1 MKKEVKNI
9 GSFIKILLKKL
20 YMTLK
25 IISYKLIILFKNLKE
40 QIKKCIKELKYYK

>member
-9 GSFIKILLKKL
+9 VLFIKILLKKL

-25 IISYKLIILFKNLKE
+25 IISYKFIILFKNFKLD
-40 QIKKCIKELKYYK
+40 

>member
-20 YMTLK
+20 YMKLK
-25 IISYKLIILFKNLKE
+25 IISYKFIYLKE
-40 QIKKCIKELKYYK
+40 QIKKYIKDLKYYK

>member
-9 GSFIKILLKKL
+9 GLFIKILLKKL

-25 IISYKLIILFKNLKE
+25 IISYKFIILFKNLKE
-40 QIKKCIKELKYYK
+40 QIKKCIT